1 MMLSGLIITV
11 SLRSRLCFCRI
22 RACERRHTSP
32 TSDVAATAVDRP
44 TVTAISAAPAPPDAR
59 DRRPRRG
66 SSASDRHNRPSA
78 PPAQGKALLIS
89 LRNIPPVLRLG
100 DYFP

>member
-1 MMLSGLIITV
+1 
-11 SLRSRLCFCRI
+11 
-22 RACERRHTSP
+22 
-32 TSDVAATAVDRP
+32 
-44 TVTAISAAPAPPDAR
+44 SAAPAPPDAR

-100 DYFP
+100 DYFPVVRSSLRLLAGRAWDGRGPMRERALILARSLSLPPTLGEATAAVL